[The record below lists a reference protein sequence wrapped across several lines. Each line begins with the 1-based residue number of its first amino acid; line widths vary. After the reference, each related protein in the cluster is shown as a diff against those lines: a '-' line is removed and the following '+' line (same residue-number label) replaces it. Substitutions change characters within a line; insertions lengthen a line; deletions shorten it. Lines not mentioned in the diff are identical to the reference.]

1 MGNHLS
7 NSPETILPP
16 PSSIMALLFNFK
28 TFVFGLFVYYATYL
42 HYYKCPSLTPIVELE
57 EKILH
62 PLTNQH
68 STLCELV
75 NGGIDRATPYVNKV
89 HGFLDKNVHSHPLF
103 IEYKIEEYIQ
113 CAKNRWTTYVYP
125 VVYQLYQFTDVA
137 EARVYD
143 EVTAIYKQAEE
154 IVHGKLK
161 QD

>member
-89 HGFLDKNVHSHPLF
+89 HGFLDKNVHSHPLLLSTRL
-103 IEYKIEEYIQ
+103 
-113 CAKNRWTTYVYP
+113 KNIFNVQRTDG
-125 VVYQLYQFTDVA
+125 LLMFTQWFTNCTNLLMLLRLVF
-137 EARVYD
+137 
-143 EVTAIYKQAEE
+143 TMKLLLSTN
-154 IVHGKLK
+154 KLK
-161 QD
+161 KLFMVS

>member
-75 NGGIDRATPYVNKV
+75 NGGIDRATPYVNKA
-89 HGFLDKNVHSHPLF
+89 HGFLSTRLKNIFNVQRTDGL
-103 IEYKIEEYIQ
+103 
-113 CAKNRWTTYVYP
+113 
-125 VVYQLYQFTDVA
+125 LMFTQWFTNCTNLLMLLRLVF
-137 EARVYD
+137 
-143 EVTAIYKQAEE
+143 TMKLLLSTN
-154 IVHGKLK
+154 KLK
-161 QD
+161 KLFMVS